1 MNSKANSYIL
11 IVEDSDDLRSLLREF
26 FEGEG
31 FIVRLAADGQE
42 ALDLLKL
49 ATALPSFILLDLMM
63 PVMDGYTFRKEQQK
77 DPRIAGIPI
86 VIMTADG
93 QAEEKIKDMNAKAF
107 LRKPIQDVEELV
119 HTAMQFY
126 S

>member
-93 QAEEKIKDMNAKAF
+93 QAEEKTKDMNAKAF